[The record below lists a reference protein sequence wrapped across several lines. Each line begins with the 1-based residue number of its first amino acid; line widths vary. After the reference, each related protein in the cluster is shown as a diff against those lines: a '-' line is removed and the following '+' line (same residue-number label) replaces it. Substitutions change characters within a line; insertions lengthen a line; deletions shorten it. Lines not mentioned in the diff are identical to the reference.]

1 MLRKLS
7 NREQY
12 SIYAAAAALVV
23 FVFFQ
28 FICFPAVE
36 KRDRLKSAFKAKI
49 QMLEDMQKL
58 KSEYRDLGERA
69 KQHKAQFLKREKG
82 FTLFSFLDKLARD
95 VGVKNNIAYM
105 KPSRNVQK
113 NRSIKVSSVEMKIQA
128 IGLSKLADYLYK
140 AETSQNMVIIR
151 RASITKKGKTDV
163 DAVLQVE
170 AVEL

>member
-7 NREQY
+7 NREKY
-12 SIYAAAAALVV
+12 STYAAFAGLVI
-23 FVFFQ
+23 FIFFQ
-28 FICFPAVE
+28 FICFPAMD

-49 QMLEDMQKL
+49 QMLEDMQTL
-58 KSEYRDLGERA
+58 KAEYRDLGERA
-69 KQHKAQFLKREKG
+69 KQLKAQFLKREKG

-140 AETSQNMVIIR
+140 AETSQNMVVIR
-151 RASITKKGKTDV
+151 RASITKKGKTGI

-170 AVEL
+170 AMEF